1 MLIRILARI
10 FPRILLLVILLGF
23 ETARVSATER
33 VLTLSF
39 GGEPRRLTAAA
50 LLARPDVASLA
61 VPDDVSYHRAMTYR
75 AVPLLGLI
83 EGAASGGLDTI
94 EARASDGFVS
104 LVPASLVKKGASG
117 GAVAWIAVEDPAAPW
132 PNLPGKDSGAGP
144 FYLVWTHPERS
155 NIGAEQWPY
164 ALEALTG
171 VDDPVRRWPQLA
183 VDAALPEGAP
193 ERRGQAAFLKN
204 CMPCHML
211 NGAGNAEVGPDLGRP
226 LNVTKYMTPF
236 GIKAV
241 IRDPKAVRTWPQQ
254 QMTGF
259 DKANLP
265 DADVEAIIAF
275 LTHMASR

>member
-1 MLIRILARI
+1 MLMLIRIFLRV
-10 FPRILLLVILLGF
+10 FLLFVAVGLGA
-23 ETARVSATER
+23 ARVAAAEHS
-33 VLTLSF
+33 LTVSL
-39 GGEPRRLTAAA
+39 GGEPRRFTAAE
-50 LLARPDVASLA
+50 LLARPDAASLA
-61 VPDDVSYHRAMTYR
+61 VPDDVSYHRSMTYR
-75 AVPLLGLI
+75 AVPLLDLI
-83 EGAASGGLDTI
+83 KDAASGDLDTI

-104 LVPASLVKKGASG
+104 LVPAALVKKGASG

-132 PNLPGKDSGAGP
+132 PTLPGKETGAGP

-171 VDDPVRRWPQLA
+171 VDDPLHRWPQLA
-183 VDAALPEGAP
+183 LDSALPAGAP
-193 ERRGQAAFLKN
+193 ERRGQAAFIKN
-204 CMPCHML
+204 CMPCHTL

-259 DKANLP
+259 DKASLP
-265 DADVEAIIAF
+265 DAEVEAIIAF